1 MTVAEL
7 IEQLKDMPQDAIVW
21 AKAGGKYEW
30 GSGMVDEVGLG
41 YPGGATSK
49 IVWISGLDWN

>member
-21 AKAGGKYEW
+21 AKAGGEYEW
-30 GSGMVDEVGLG
+30 GSGKVDDTALAMDGV
-41 YPGGATSK
+41 
-49 IVWISGLDWN
+49 VWIEARY